1 MFGHYLN
8 IDFLNKMKV
17 QFIYNGAE
25 NLGIEYLSSFLKSK
39 GHTTTLLFDP
49 AIFSGD
55 QLINNKLLSRIYN
68 IDDLI
73 IKKIMKENPGIIAFS
88 CFTGNYQW
96 CLTIAKKI
104 KKVSRI
110 PIVFGGVH
118 TTAVPN
124 EVLGNICVDY
134 IIIGEGEYALLELI
148 QYLENKKEKKLSEI
162 NNLGYKHAGK
172 QYLNN
177 IRGYI
182 KDLDSM
188 PFPDKE
194 LFYNKIPLLAENYLI
209 TTSRGCP
216 FNCTYCTNNM
226 YHCTYSLEKNHLR
239 RRSPE
244 NVIKELKIAKS
255 KWDPKL
261 INFADDVFSS
271 SKEWLQKFIPI
282 YKSEINIPFFCSVH
296 PNTITKEIVE
306 LLKEGGCW
314 LITMGVQSGS
324 ERIRKEIFHR
334 FGTNEQIT
342 KSIRYIKEAGIK
354 ISIDNIFGAPS
365 ETEVDLKSSLELY
378 YKTKPDRILTLW
390 LTYYPGTEIIKIAI
404 DKKELLQEDINK
416 VNKGFVGFAHG
427 GGSVNKNKKRM
438 YQKYAMLFQLRSLI
452 QTNMLYNFVAKVS
465 VYLPL
470 KDILVKLIILL
481 NAFKNKDVKA
491 FYLIKYMWAKKKVP

>member
-1 MFGHYLN
+1 
-8 IDFLNKMKV
+8 MKV

-39 GHTTTLLFDP
+39 GHTTTFLFDP

-73 IKKIMKENPGIIAFS
+73 VKKIVNEKPDIIGFS

-104 KKVSRI
+104 KRVSQI

-124 EVLGNICVDY
+124 EVLSNICVDY
-134 IIIGEGEYALLELI
+134 VIIGEGEYALLDLI
-148 QYLENKKEKKLSEI
+148 QYLGNKKGKKISEI
-162 NNLGYKHAGK
+162 NNLGYKYEGK

-177 IRGYI
+177 VRGYI

-188 PFPDKE
+188 SFPDKE

-209 TTSRGCP
+209 MTSRGCP
-216 FNCTYCTNNM
+216 FNCTYCSNNM
-226 YHCTYSLEKNHLR
+226 YHDIYSLEKNHLR
-239 RRSPE
+239 IRSPE
-244 NVIKELKIAKS
+244 NVIKELKMAKL
-255 KWDPKL
+255 KWNPNL

-271 SKEWLQKFIPI
+271 SKEWLQKFIPM

-296 PNTITKEIVE
+296 PNTMTREIAG

-334 FGTNEQIT
+334 FGTNEQIM

-365 ETEVDLKSSLELY
+365 ETEIDLKSSLDLY
-378 YKTKPDRILTLW
+378 YKAKPDRILTFW
-390 LTYYPGTEIIKIAI
+390 LTYYPNTEIIKIAI
-404 DKKELLQEDINK
+404 DKKELLPEYVNK
-416 VNKGFVGFAHG
+416 INKGFVGFTHDG
-427 GGSVNKNKKRM
+427 GAINKNKKGM
-438 YQKYAMLFQLRSLI
+438 YQKYAVLFQLRSLI
-452 QTNMLYNFVAKVS
+452 QNNKLYNSVAKVS
-465 VYLPL
+465 VYLPF
-470 KDILVKLIILL
+470 KGILIKLIILL
-481 NAFKNKDVKA
+481 NAFKNNDVKA
-491 FYLIKYMWAKKKVP
+491 FYLIKYIWTEKKVP